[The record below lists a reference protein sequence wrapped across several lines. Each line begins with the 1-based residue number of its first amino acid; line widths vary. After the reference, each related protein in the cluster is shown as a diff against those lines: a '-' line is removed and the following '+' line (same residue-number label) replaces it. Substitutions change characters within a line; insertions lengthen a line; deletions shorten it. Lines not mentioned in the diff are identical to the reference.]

1 MAKDKKRSQRKKS
14 TRRVG
19 RVSRRRH
26 QLLFLPTH
34 RQHAIKLMGNVT
46 RAAVIFFFYQF
57 TTVQFAFTPRRTHP
71 TIETTNWNE

>member
-1 MAKDKKRSQRKKS
+1 
-14 TRRVG
+14 
-19 RVSRRRH
+19 VSRRRHH

-34 RQHAIKLMGNVT
+34 RQHAIKLMGNDSGGGYF
-46 RAAVIFFFYQF
+46 FFFYQF